1 MPAPLLPLAGKALLS
16 GIVAQAGSQGVKHA
30 FKRDSDRRGLQKPQ
44 RQGLNRAQ
52 TAYYQYNPT
61 ASNNSNSGRQGLRS
75 PKSSKSRLNQSQLNA
90 VNSFASGVEG
100 NAIGSMY
107 TADPVMDGLDD
118 SRLMQDPGELT
129 REQQKIQRQQM
140 AYENQMGRGNTA
152 FNAGLANAGS
162 NATMRRA
169 MARDA
174 QLQRSLTAQAMMNNV
189 SSTFGN
195 TLQQSTNAMANVLS
209 SFR

>member
-1 MPAPLLPLAGKALLS
+1 MPAPLLPLIGKALLS
-16 GIVAQAGSQGVKHA
+16 GIAAEAGSRGIKHA
-30 FKRDSDRRGLQKPQ
+30 FGQNSDRRGLQQPQ

-52 TAYYQYNPT
+52 MSYYQNNPT
-61 ASNNSNSGRQGLRS
+61 ASNNSGRQGLRS
-75 PKSSKSRLNQSQLNA
+75 PKSSKSRLNQSQLKA
-90 VNSFASGVEG
+90 VNSFGSGIEG

-129 REQQKIQRQQM
+129 REQQEIQRQQM

-174 QLQRSLTAQAMMNNV
+174 QLQRSLTAQAMMNNTA
-189 SSTFGN
+189 STFGN
-195 TLQQSTNAMANVLS
+195 TLQQATNGMVSVLAA
-209 SFR
+209 FR